1 MTSASP
7 WAAISSVYSDPEFP
21 FSRFTTTIQ
30 MLNCRYND
38 PLIAG
43 DGFQLL
49 HWHRP
54 KKKWKNENS
63 CKNINTNNGGVQAH
77 RRACISVIKT
87 WYNGLNDWA
96 WRDKH
101 SGKINT
107 LALWTHSYCNFKML
121 LLFPLKRFKYNFSNN
136 SK

>member
-49 HWHRP
+49 HWQRQ
-54 KKKWKNENS
+54 KKKKTKKKKKS
-63 CKNINTNNGGVQAH
+63 SMNINTNNGGVRAH

-87 WYNGLNDWA
+87 GNNAVNNRA
-96 WRDKH
+96 WREKH
-101 SGKINT
+101 SEKINT
-107 LALWTHSYCNFKML
+107 LALWMYSYYNFKMP
-121 LLFPLKRFKYNFSNN
+121 LLFPLKML
-136 SK
+136 

>member
-1 MTSASP
+1 MTSPSP
-7 WAAISSVYSDPEFP
+7 WAAISSIYSDPEFP

-49 HWHRP
+49 HWQRQ
-54 KKKWKNENS
+54 KKKKNS
-63 CKNINTNNGGVQAH
+63 SKNINTNNGGVRAH

-87 WYNGLNDWA
+87 GYNTIYDRA
-96 WRDKH
+96 WREKH
-101 SGKINT
+101 SEKIDA
-107 LALWTHSYCNFKML
+107 LALWMYSYCNFKTL
-121 LLFPLKRFKYNFSNN
+121 LLFPLNTWNLIFSNN
-136 SK
+136 GK